1 MELVLH
7 EVGVEPDLHVL
18 EPVQVVVVVVVV
30 VVVHLQYQVFLMNS
44 ELSWI

>member
-7 EVGVEPDLHVL
+7 EVGVEPDPHVL
-18 EPVQVVVVVVVV
+18 EPVQVVVV

-44 ELSWI
+44 ELSWP